1 MPFVLNSHRKYVRVR
16 GRQSAQQNQFAE
28 QAGTEKTD
36 HIFLPHP
43 EFEERHV
50 GGVNALDL
58 SCYDE
63 SNDTSGK
70 KRKVLAS
77 AGRDASVRLWDD
89 LRSGRCKKN
98 GVVRGSPGV
107 GKRRKTRA
115 VDESRFFARRLR
127 WER

>member
-1 MPFVLNSHRKYVRVR
+1 MFGY
-16 GRQSAQQNQFAE
+16 GAGTAQQNQFAE
-28 QAGTEKTD
+28 QARQRRP
-36 HIFLPHP
+36 IAYILPHP

-77 AGRDASVRLWDD
+77 AGRDASGRGK
-89 LRSGRCKKN
+89 SGYM
-98 GVVRGSPGV
+98 G
-107 GKRRKTRA
+107 GKVA
-115 VDESRFFARRLR
+115 FDWGARTCV
-127 WER
+127 

>member
-1 MPFVLNSHRKYVRVR
+1 MFGYGAGN
-16 GRQSAQQNQFAE
+16 AQQNQFAE
-28 QAGTEKTD
+28 QARQRRP
-36 HIFLPHP
+36 IAYILPHP

-77 AGRDASVRLWDD
+77 AGRDASVRLWDVSEAGD
-89 LRSGRCKKN
+89 AKKMALF
-98 GVVRGSPGV
+98 V
-107 GKRRKTRA
+107 T
-115 VDESRFFARRLR
+115 
-127 WER
+127 